1 MMNKGLSNFEIDDFF
16 KDEENENFLKKL
28 WVHIQQIL

>member
-1 MMNKGLSNFEIDDFF
+1 MNKGLSNFEIDDFF

-28 WVHIQQIL
+28 WVHIQ